1 MVPFVVISPFDAN
14 AGFLIM
20 CESQP
25 SHSGSVVPLTC
36 EQPLVCIFVTENRSF
51 LGGGGETP
59 PSSESD
65 DDASIA

>member
-1 MVPFVVISPFDAN
+1 MPFEATSPFDVE
-14 AGFLIM
+14 AGFRRGRV
-20 CESQP
+20 SK
-25 SHSGSVVPLTC
+25 GSDPEVPLCC
-36 EQPLVCIFVTENRSF
+36 ELPLACIFVSEKRSF